1 MFQLRN
7 GNLHLAVLRI
17 LNHLE
22 LILVQK
28 RLASANFNK
37 LILLPFR
44 YKLMLPRKAKCLFV
58 GFSKGDLAIWT
69 EGLLSQARAWPCI
82 IDVYSRKYRIVH
94 CSPILPPLSI
104 LYFKGTFWFTIKESI
119 ATFFFFSPHNRDK
132 GRRMQRNCFRPQ
144 YKSHYVLYPTA
155 SSKCKYNP
163 NSVNCESISLPTFP
177 NH

>member
-17 LNHLE
+17 LNQLE

-119 ATFFFFSPHNRDK
+119 ATFFFFPPTIEIKEEGCREIVSDHSTRVI
-132 GRRMQRNCFRPQ
+132 MCFTPQ
-144 YKSHYVLYPTA
+144 LPQ
-155 SSKCKYNP
+155 
-163 NSVNCESISLPTFP
+163 SVSIILIP
-177 NH
+177 